1 MGPKRLFNVLKIKKN
16 VCINFNAF
24 YGVSVLHKE
33 CQRHGEQGETQ
44 TGLYGGICRRTDRRT
59 VGAVLSKSRTYCG
72 LLQRVREMELTADC
86 PAGFVRRHSPPD
98 SL

>member
-59 VGAVLSKSRTYCG
+59 VGAVLSKSRTYWTS
-72 LLQRVREMELTADC
+72 LDC
-86 PAGFVRRHSPPD
+86 NLIRDEPERLILG
-98 SL
+98 

>member
-59 VGAVLSKSRTYCG
+59 VGAVLSKSRTYWG
-72 LLQRVREMELTADC
+72 MDMKMYSSEH
-86 PAGFVRRHSPPD
+86 RRKRNQARTD
-98 SL
+98 G

>member
-59 VGAVLSKSRTYCG
+59 VGAEG
-72 LLQRVREMELTADC
+72 VREFGI
-86 PAGFVRRHSPPD
+86 PAIVYGDHYGGIFRKVT
-98 SL
+98 

>member
-59 VGAVLSKSRTYCG
+59 VGAVLSKSRTYCDS
-72 LLQRVREMELTADC
+72 RM
-86 PAGFVRRHSPPD
+86 PPN
-98 SL
+98 SIQSTFS